1 MTRDYL
7 IQVFLRSAEAIRSER
22 GDTMQP
28 VPQVLPIPERT
39 LARSTTITTT
49 LYELIEAISE
59 EVQLGEDWL
68 VNEVVLD
75 LLDTS
80 HTRFSRDLRG
90 FKTDAI

>member
-1 MTRDYL
+1 VTRDYL